1 MSQAMPKQLNNKTQ
15 PASMDELLRL
25 TRDLGATD
33 LHMGGNMQPCFRI
46 KGKITPYDCPAYTPS
61 EVEQLLGQIMSSRHL
76 ELLREKYSVDLG
88 INKPDIGRFRII
100 IYYQRGCMSAAV
112 RLLADGMPS
121 FNELGLP
128 ESLATLPKLHNGLVL
143 VTGATGSGKSTTLA
157 TIIDEINHT
166 SQRNI
171 ITIEDP
177 IEYEHA
183 NQQSIVIQREL
194 FTDVASFAD
203 AIRDSLRQDPDVILV
218 GEMRDPE
225 TIRTAITAAETGH
238 LVFSTLHARDATSSI
253 NRIVGTFPAG
263 EQSQIRQQLAASLR
277 TVVAQQ
283 LLPNAAG
290 TGRVPG
296 VEIMFVNTGIS
307 NLIRTGKDEMIY
319 SSIETGLKEGMQTME
334 HSLSKMVFE
343 GKITAETAVAA
354 ARRSD
359 LMTKRFAGMN
369 MMCCECNRANKHCI
383 KK

>member
-1 MSQAMPKQLNNKTQ
+1 
-15 PASMDELLRL
+15 MDVLLRL

-46 KGKITPYDCPAYTPS
+46 KGKITPYGCRPYTPAES
-61 EVEQLLGQIMSSRHL
+61 EQILGEIMSTRHH
-76 ELLREKYSVDLG
+76 ELLKEKYSVDLG
-88 INKPDIGRFRII
+88 IHRPDIGRFRII

-112 RLLADGMPS
+112 RLLASGMPS
-121 FNELGLP
+121 FKDLGLP
-128 ESLATLPKLHNGLVL
+128 ESLARLPRFHDGLVL

-157 TIIDEINHT
+157 TIIDEINRT
-166 SQRNI
+166 SQRTI

-194 FTDVASFAD
+194 YKDVASFAD

-238 LVFSTLHARDATSSI
+238 LVFSTLHARDTTSSI

-277 TVVAQQ
+277 TIVAQQ
-283 LLPNAAG
+283 LLPNTAG

-296 VEIMFVNTGIS
+296 VEIMFINTGIA
-307 NLIRTGKDEMIY
+307 NLIRSGKDEMIY
-319 SSIETGLKEGMQTME
+319 SSIETGIKEGMQTME
-334 HSLSKMVFE
+334 HSLYKMVFE
-343 GKITAETAVAA
+343 GKISIESALAA
-354 ARRSD
+354 ARRPD
-359 LMTKRFAGMN
+359 LMRKRFSGMHLV
-369 MMCCECNRANKHCI
+369 CQR
-383 KK
+383 